1 SHHPYYIYP
10 IRTQKF
16 KQKLFAKKIFLQ
28 HGILGA
34 KNMAAFY
41 GKSSQQF
48 ESDMILVSS
57 EKEKRIATEDLG
69 YSDEEVA
76 ITGLSRFDSL
86 LKNDIKPKRQL
97 LIIPTWREW
106 LLREDI
112 FLESEYLERYRELVY
127 HPKLKELSNIYDFE
141 LVFCLHPNMQKFTHV
156 FADSSYRIINQ
167 GDVSVQELLKESMMM
182 ITDYSSVAFD
192 FSLLEKPI
200 VYYQF
205 DRDRFLGK
213 NGSHIDL
220 DHELP
225 GDIVFEASDVI
236 QKVEDYAENNFKM
249 LEENK
254 YKAATFYRYKDQNAC
269 ERIFKVV
276 DNVNDKRKRQ
286 TPRNKFAE
294 FIIFRKI
301 YNRIRKSKRYLPT
314 MKKLYKIMKTIL
326 PINKRLILFESGI
339 GKQYSDS
346 PRQLY
351 EEIVIR
357 DLNYKKVWVNNK
369 KVSFSYPENIIRV
382 KRLSF
387 RYFYYLAR
395 ARVWVINQNF
405 PTYLTKRKGTTNVQT
420 CQGTPLKKMLHDIEN
435 VMGRND
441 TYLERVTNSVNRL
454 DYLLSPSSYAS
465 ETFRSAFQYKG
476 PIIEKGYPRND
487 VFYKQNI

>member
-1 SHHPYYIYP
+1 
-10 IRTQKF
+10 
-16 KQKLFAKKIFLQ
+16 
-28 HGILGA
+28 
-34 KNMAAFY
+34 
-41 GKSSQQF
+41 
-48 ESDMILVSS
+48 
-57 EKEKRIATEDLG
+57 
-69 YSDEEVA
+69 
-76 ITGLSRFDSL
+76 
-86 LKNDIKPKRQL
+86 
-97 LIIPTWREW
+97 
-106 LLREDI
+106 
-112 FLESEYLERYRELVY
+112 
-127 HPKLKELSNIYDFE
+127 
-141 LVFCLHPNMQKFTHV
+141 
-156 FADSSYRIINQ
+156 
-167 GDVSVQELLKESMMM
+167 
-182 ITDYSSVAFD
+182 
-192 FSLLEKPI
+192 
-200 VYYQF
+200 
-205 DRDRFLGK
+205 
-213 NGSHIDL
+213 
-220 DHELP
+220 HELP

-357 DLNYKKVWVNNK
+357 DLNYKKVWVYNK
-369 KVSFSYPENIIRV
+369 KVSFSDPENTIRV

-395 ARVWVINQNF
+395 ARVWVNNQNF
-405 PTYLTKRKGTTNVQT
+405 PTYLTKRKGTTYVQT
-420 CQGTPLKKMLHDIEN
+420 WHGTPLKKMLHDIEN

-441 TYLERVTNSVNRL
+441 TYLERVTNSVNRW

-487 VFYKQNI
+487 VFYKQNIKERSEDIKSRLRLPRDKKVILYAPTFRDNQNSKKNKFMFQVQMDLEKMQQELSDEYIILLRMHLVINNKLSIPKWQKGFVKNVSNYPDMQELLLI